1 MELPFNHKHHF
12 NFIDSEEF
20 NENNS
25 FNIIKEQRE
34 HLISKRK
41 EFIQNYRNKQR
52 LLLKIEGNN
61 SDKSNQINI
70 NDINDNYINMNDIES
85 EPDPITRI
93 ILLEIYLKKNEL
105 YIDINFINNH
115 LEFLKSIFSDFK
127 KILFDYENS
136 NIDYHIIINRYII
149 YCILS
154 LLIENDSNPL
164 MDEFNYDFLSNINT
178 FCFHYLYN
186 DNFINL
192 GEKLDI
198 LRIYILLLLNNLIR
212 IHPDVES
219 LKNSIDIRKCI
230 IFFYNKYFNFINKNQ
245 INENNNNNVINT
257 FIDLNKNNKYEFCT
271 LTYLKLI
278 ESCILL
284 LHLKNDEIKEL
295 IEIILSLI
303 YYYYINNDIKLLIYS
318 LETLVNTKKVYLLL
332 DNKNYNKFLIEIIN
346 KIISCF
352 NYNDKNEQ
360 ELIKIKLFFELYLEQ
375 LIYCLDYK
383 NFINQNINFI
393 LYLKEEII
401 IFFKNL
407 YFQFNQSIST
417 RKIQEININE
427 LKVII
432 KVTKIFIFYFK
443 IRNEKNF
450 GLITTEQMNHFQT
463 ILCSNFISKNN
474 GDFSLYDIL
483 INIFTRLVESQ
494 EKYSLKICN
503 LILNI
508 FNNIYSLVNLD
519 YKKDFSYIKNFQLFL
534 IENYSVHIKLFHYL
548 NLKKYGFLIENM
560 VELVNQI
567 LFFCE
572 QIDLNEKNSNS
583 LFEKIKKDL
592 FGLNVFEEIE
602 NIEYDIDINDI
613 NIKISAQQIRN
624 NFLN

>member
-25 FNIIKEQRE
+25 FNIIKEHRE

-70 NDINDNYINMNDIES
+70 NDNYINMNDIES

-93 ILLEIYLKKNEL
+93 ILLEMYLKKNEL

-407 YFQFNQSIST
+407 YFQFNQSLST

-474 GDFSLYDIL
+474 EGSSLYDIL
-483 INIFTRLVESQ
+483 INIFTHLVESQ

-534 IENYSVHIKLFHYL
+534 IENYSVPIKLFRYL

-560 VELVNQI
+560 IELVNKI